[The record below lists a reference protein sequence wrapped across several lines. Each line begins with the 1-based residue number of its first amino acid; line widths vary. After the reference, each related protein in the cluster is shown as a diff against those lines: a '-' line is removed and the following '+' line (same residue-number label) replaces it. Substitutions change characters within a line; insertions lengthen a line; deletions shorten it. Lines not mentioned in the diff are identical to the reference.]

1 MYHYM
6 MKYISNTSLLGILQS
21 LLTHD
26 RLQSYMNEPL
36 GKGSEKKYIKLKNK
50 Q

>member
-1 MYHYM
+1 

-21 LLTHD
+21 LLTHNI
-26 RLQSYMNEPL
+26 LQSYMNEPFW
-36 GKGSEKKYIKLKNK
+36 KDFEKYIKFKNK